1 VAEVVGYA
9 DEALVRSLFNEYGS
23 ALLAFATH
31 LTGER
36 ATAEDVVQETL
47 VRAWRNPEALVNGK
61 GSVRGWLFKVARNI
75 VIDRFRAGALRPQG
89 LAEATTS
96 PPVEVDHAERVANS
110 LTVVEA
116 LDQLSAVHR
125 SVLVD
130 VYFHDRSVAEVAEQ
144 LGIPPGS
151 VKSRTYHALRALKAI
166 LSTPADEGV
175 WP

>member
-1 VAEVVGYA
+1 MVGYP

-36 ATAEDVVQETL
+36 ASAEDVVQETL
-47 VRAWRNPEALVNGK
+47 VRAWHNPEPLVNEK
-61 GSVRGWLFKVARNI
+61 GSARGWLFKVARNI
-75 VIDRFRAGALRPQG
+75 ATDRFPARASRPQEV
-89 LAEATTS
+89 AEATAS
-96 PPVEVDHAERVANS
+96 PPVDVDHAERAANS

-125 SVLVD
+125 SVLVE

-144 LGIPPGS
+144 LGIPPGA
-151 VKSRTYHALRALKAI
+151 VKPRTYHALKALKAI
-166 LSTPADEGV
+166 LSTPAAEGL